1 MSKLKNMLEQI
12 VELVK
17 KFGQDTVVN
26 NPEIPNEVNNDV
38 LAEATKTIAGGMQN
52 MLAGGGLQDIISMFT
67 RGSNNQSGS
76 QKNGISGILKN
87 PVVMMMVG
95 HFVSKLISKFKMS
108 PEKAQ
113 SVSNALIPNV
123 LNDLVT
129 RTKDNSPENDSFDL
143 NSLIS
148 SLTGG
153 NVATSESGGG
163 FNFQDLIKQVTGGG
177 ENDSNREK
185 GSEQF
190 DLQDI
195 ISKVTN
201 GAQQNQ
207 AQQSGGGL
215 FDLIKGIIAK

>member
-1 MSKLKNMLEQI
+1 MLEQI
-12 VELVK
+12 AALVK
-17 KFGQDTVVN
+17 QFGQDTVVN
-26 NPEIPNEVNNDV
+26 NPDISNEVNNDV
-38 LAEATKTIAGGMQN
+38 LAEATQTISGGMQN

-67 RGSNNQSGS
+67 GGGNNQSGG
-76 QKNGISGILKN
+76 QKSGIGGMLKN

-108 PEKAQ
+108 PEKAN

-123 LNDLVT
+123 LNDLVS
-129 RTKDNSPENDSFDL
+129 RTKDTSPENDSFDL
-143 NSLIS
+143 NDLIG

-153 NVATSESGGG
+153 NAATSESGGG
-163 FNFQDLIKQVTGGG
+163 FNFQDLLKQFTGGN
-177 ENDSNREK
+177 ESNPGNGGGK
-185 GSEQF
+185 F
-190 DLQDI
+190 DLHDI

-215 FDLIKGIIAK
+215 FDLIKGFISK

>member
-1 MSKLKNMLEQI
+1 MLEQI
-12 VELVK
+12 AALVK

-26 NPEIPNEVNNDV
+26 NPDISNEVNNDV
-38 LAEATKTIAGGMQN
+38 LAEATQTISGGMQN

-67 RGSNNQSGS
+67 GGGNNQSGG
-76 QKNGISGILKN
+76 QKSGIGGMLKN

-95 HFVSKLISKFKMS
+95 HFVSKLIGKYKMS
-108 PEKAQ
+108 PEKANNI
-113 SVSNALIPNV
+113 SNALIPNV

-143 NSLIS
+143 NDLIG

-153 NVATSESGGG
+153 NAATSGSVGG
-163 FNFQDLIKQVTGGG
+163 FNFQDLLKQFTGGN
-177 ENDSNREK
+177 ESNP
-185 GSEQF
+185 GNGGGGF

-195 ISKVTN
+195 ISKVTS

-215 FDLIKGIIAK
+215 FDLIKGFISK